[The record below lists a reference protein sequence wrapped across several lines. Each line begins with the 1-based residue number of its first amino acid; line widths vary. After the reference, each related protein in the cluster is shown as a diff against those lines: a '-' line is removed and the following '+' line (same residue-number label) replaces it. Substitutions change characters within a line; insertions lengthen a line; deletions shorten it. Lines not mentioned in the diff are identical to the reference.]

1 MGIGL
6 GVFLIVIG
14 AVLSFTTLDDTLLKT
29 NLDTVGYILMAGGV
43 LALVVG
49 TIQSRQRS
57 RTVIERRND
66 RDL

>member
-57 RTVIERRND
+57 RTIIERRDD

>member
-6 GVFLIVIG
+6 GVFLLVIG
-14 AVLSFTTLDDTLLKT
+14 AILSFTTLDNTLLKT
-29 NLDTVGYILMAGGV
+29 NLDTVGYVLMAGGV

-49 TIQSRQRS
+49 TIQNRQRS
-57 RTVIERRND
+57 RTVIERRDD